1 MIVELTQNPQRYT
14 KSENLYSIS
23 AKSGLKPVTIQV
35 LESDLDIEPLLP
47 FDIKGVIIY
56 LKDYNR
62 YIASGELVVTL
73 SDSIDSNPHYTY
85 KEHSSVLG
93 AKMGKTIP
101 IIPIDTKKI
110 LDEITKQKEK
120 ISFSGVKS
128 VEWEIDGENLSNL
141 IKQIIWTLSP
151 TAPKPLDT
159 YTTWDLNL
167 SGDYSI
173 GSLKIEPLDKDAKVD
188 ETKLANNLKAINDRL
203 ASLASDFNTIKD
215 LFYFGKINGS
225 STTKH
230 TILASV
236 DDADDLAIQVVTKDS
251 KIAGK
256 APLVA
261 NQVSEAAQQ
270 KLSEVQ
276 TQVEAAQESLTEKIT
291 QTENTIKTA
300 QSGDAQAQA
309 LLKKQILEAQNQSS
323 ATTVNLIRKLKE
335 KGITLD

>member
-1 MIVELTQNPQRYT
+1 MIVELTQNQQRYT
-14 KSENLYSIS
+14 KSDNLYIIS
-23 AKSGLKPVTIQV
+23 AKEGLKPVTIQI

-56 LKDYNR
+56 LRDYNR
-62 YIASGELVVTL
+62 YIASDELVLTL
-73 SDSIDSNPHYTY
+73 ADSVDSNPHYTY
-85 KEHSSVLG
+85 KEHSSVMG
-93 AKMGKTIP
+93 AKMGRTIP
-101 IIPIDTKKI
+101 IIPIDTKRI
-110 LDEITKQKEK
+110 LDEIEKQKGK

-128 VEWEIDGENLSNL
+128 VEWEIEGDNLSNL

-167 SGDYSI
+167 SGDYSV

-203 ASLASDFNTIKD
+203 ASLSSDFNTIKD
-215 LFYFGKINGS
+215 LFYFGKINGT

-236 DDADDLAIQVVTKDS
+236 DDADDLAIQVITKES
-251 KIAGK
+251 RIEGK

-261 NQVSEAAQQ
+261 NQVADVVD
-270 KLSEVQ
+270 KKVTDVQ
-276 TQVEAAQESLTEKIT
+276 SQVEAAQSTLTEKIN
-291 QTENTIKTA
+291 QTENTIRTA
-300 QSGDAQAQA
+300 QAGDTQAQT
-309 LLKKQILEAQNQSS
+309 LLKKQLEDAQNNAAK
-323 ATTVNLIRKLKE
+323 ATATLIQKLKE
-335 KGITLD
+335 KGIQI

>member
-1 MIVELTQNPQRYT
+1 VIVELTQNQQRYT
-14 KSENLYSIS
+14 KSDNLYIIS
-23 AKSGLKPVTIQV
+23 AKEGLKPVTIQI

-56 LKDYNR
+56 LRDYNR
-62 YIASGELVVTL
+62 YIASDELVLTL
-73 SDSIDSNPHYTY
+73 ADSVDSNPHYTY
-85 KEHSSVLG
+85 KEHSSVMG
-93 AKMGKTIP
+93 AKMGRTIP
-101 IIPIDTKKI
+101 IIPIDTKRI
-110 LDEITKQKEK
+110 LDEIEKQKGK

-128 VEWEIDGENLSNL
+128 VEWEIEGDNLSNL

-167 SGDYSI
+167 SGDYSV

-203 ASLASDFNTIKD
+203 ASLSSDFNTIKD
-215 LFYFGKINGS
+215 LFYFGKINGT

-236 DDADDLAIQVVTKDS
+236 DDADDLAIQVITKES
-251 KIAGK
+251 RIEGK

-261 NQVSEAAQQ
+261 NQVADVVD
-270 KLSEVQ
+270 KKVTDVQ
-276 TQVEAAQESLTEKIT
+276 SQVEAAQSTLTEKIN
-291 QTENTIKTA
+291 QTENTIRTA
-300 QSGDAQAQA
+300 QAGDTQAQT
-309 LLKKQILEAQNQSS
+309 LLKKQLEDAQNNAAK
-323 ATTVNLIRKLKE
+323 ATATLIQKLKE
-335 KGITLD
+335 KGIQI

>member
-1 MIVELTQNPQRYT
+1 MIVELTQNQQRYT
-14 KSENLYSIS
+14 KSDNLYSIS
-23 AKSGLKPVTIQV
+23 AKEGLKPVTIQV
-35 LESDLDIEPLLP
+35 LEEDLDIEPLLP

-56 LKDYNR
+56 LRDYNR

-73 SDSIDSNPHYTY
+73 ADSIDSNPHYTY
-85 KEHSSVLG
+85 KQHSSVMG

-101 IIPIDTKKI
+101 IIPIDTKRI
-110 LDEITKQKEK
+110 LDEIEKQKSK

-151 TAPKPLDT
+151 TSPKPLDT

-167 SGDYSI
+167 SGDYSV

-188 ETKLANNLKAINDRL
+188 ETKLASNLKAINDRL
-203 ASLASDFNTIKD
+203 ASLSSDFNTIKD

-236 DDADDLAIQVVTKDS
+236 DDADDLAIQVITKES
-251 KIAGK
+251 RIEGK
-256 APLVA
+256 QPLVA
-261 NQVSEAAQQ
+261 NQLSEASAQ
-270 KLSEVQ
+270 KLAEVQ
-276 TQVEAAQESLTEKIT
+276 TQVEAAQTTLTEKINK
-291 QTENTIKTA
+291 TEDTIRTA
-300 QSGDAQAQA
+300 QAGDTQAQA
-309 LLKKQILEAQNQSS
+309 LLKKQILDAQNQSS
-323 ATTVNLIRKLKE
+323 ATTINLIRKLKE
-335 KGITLD
+335 KGITLE

>member
-1 MIVELTQNPQRYT
+1 VIVELQQNQQRYS

-23 AKSGLKPVTIQV
+23 AKKGLKPVTIEV

-47 FDIKGVIIY
+47 FDIRGVIIY
-56 LKDYNR
+56 LRDYNR
-62 YIASGELVVTL
+62 YIASDELVQTL
-73 SDSIDSNPHYTY
+73 ADSLDSNPHYTY

-110 LDEITKQKEK
+110 LDEIEKQKGR

-128 VEWEIDGENLSNL
+128 VEWEIDGDNLSNL
-141 IKQIIWTLSP
+141 IKQIVWTLSP
-151 TAPKPLDT
+151 SAPKPLDT

-167 SGDYSI
+167 SGDYSV

-188 ETKLANNLKAINDRL
+188 ETKLASNLKAINDRL
-203 ASLASDFNTIKD
+203 SSLTSDFNTIKD
-215 LFYFGKINGS
+215 LFYFGKIKGT

-230 TILASV
+230 TILSSI
-236 DDADDLAIQVVTKDS
+236 DEADDLAIQVITKDS

-256 APLVA
+256 EPLVA
-261 NQVSEAAQQ
+261 NQVVDVAD
-270 KLSEVQ
+270 KKVTDVQ
-276 TQVEAAQESLTEKIT
+276 TQVESAKTTLTEKIN

-300 QSGDAQAQA
+300 QEGDTAAQA
-309 LLKKQILEAQNQSS
+309 LLKKQLLDAQNASS
-323 ATTVNLIRKLKE
+323 ATTLNLIRRLKE
-335 KGITLD
+335 KGINLE

>member
-1 MIVELTQNPQRYT
+1 MIVELQQNPQRYT
-14 KSENLYSIS
+14 KADNLYSIS
-23 AKSGLKPVTIQV
+23 AKEGLKPVTIQV
-35 LESDLDIEPLLP
+35 LESDLDIEPILP

-62 YIASGELVVTL
+62 YIASGELVLTL
-73 SDSIDSNPHYTY
+73 SDSLDSNPHYTY
-85 KEHSSVLG
+85 KEHSSVMG
-93 AKMGKTIP
+93 AKMGRTIP
-101 IIPIDTKKI
+101 IIPIDTTKI
-110 LDEITKQKEK
+110 LDEIEKQKSK

-151 TAPKPLDT
+151 SAPKPLDT

-188 ETKLANNLKAINDRL
+188 ETKLANNLLAINERL
-203 ASLASDFNTIKD
+203 SSLASDFNTIKD

-261 NQVSEAAQQ
+261 NQLSEAAQQ
-270 KLSEVQ
+270 KVAEVQ
-276 TQVEAAQESLTEKIT
+276 TQVAEAQESLTEKINK
-291 QTENTIKTA
+291 TEDTIRTA
-300 QSGDAQAQA
+300 QAGDTQAQA
-309 LLKKQILEAQNQSS
+309 LLKKQILDAQNNSA
-323 ATTVNLIRKLKE
+323 ATTANLLQRLKE
-335 KGITLD
+335 KGLL